1 MMSRNLLIASLLGLL
16 LAGCGSFFNK
26 STDYRSQ
33 GGKVPSLE
41 VPPDLTSPIADDR
54 YVIPDS
60 KATTFSTYNRERSIA
75 PATSSSVLPKVES
88 ARIERAGDQ
97 RWLIV
102 KATPEQVWSTTKEF
116 WLESGFVLKRESP
129 EVGIME
135 TDWAEN
141 RAKIPED
148 LVRRTIGRFVDGL
161 YESGLRDKYRT
172 RIEIGT
178 ERGTT
183 DVYVSHRGVEE
194 VYPNADKLGTAWQ
207 PRPPDKELEAEMLAR
222 LMVKFGVGASAD
234 KVSVVAGATTAP
246 ANVARASYDRNKGG
260 SLTINEPFDRAW
272 RRVGLALDRVGFT
285 VEDRDR
291 SKGLF
296 FVRYIDPEAEAK
308 SGQDKSLL
316 DKLAFWRKD
325 EPAPKPKVVQE
336 KGFLDK
342 LAFWRS
348 DDPATKPQYRIY
360 VAEAS
365 GVTNVDVQGADGK
378 VDNSATAKRIL
389 GLLLEQLR

>member
-16 LAGCGSFFNK
+16 LAGCGAFSNK

-33 GGKVPSLE
+33 GGKIPSLE

-54 YVIPDS
+54 FVIPDS
-60 KATTFSTYNRERSIA
+60 KATTFSTYNRERSNA
-75 PATSSSVLPKVES
+75 PVTGSAVLPKVES
-88 ARIERAGDQ
+88 ARIERAGEQ
-97 RWLIV
+97 RWLVV
-102 KATPEQVWSTTKEF
+102 KATPEQVWSTLKEF
-116 WLESGFVLKRESP
+116 WLESGFVLKRETP
-129 EVGIME
+129 DVGIME

-141 RAKIPED
+141 RAKIPQD

-161 YESGLRDKYRT
+161 YESGMRDKFRT
-172 RIEIGT
+172 RIELGT

-183 DVYVSHRGVEE
+183 DIYVSHRGVEE
-194 VYPNADKLGTAWQ
+194 VYANPDKLGTAWQ
-207 PRPPDKELEAEMLAR
+207 PRPADKELEAEMLAR
-222 LMVKFGVGASAD
+222 LMVKFGVAFSAD
-234 KVSVVAGATTAP
+234 KASVVAGATTAP
-246 ANVARASYDRNKGG
+246 ANVARASYDRNQGG
-260 SLTINEPFDRAW
+260 SLKLSEPFDRAW

-308 SGQDKSLL
+308 SGQDKGLL

-325 EPAPKPKVVQE
+325 EPVAKPQAVQE

-360 VAEAS
+360 VAEAA